1 MALTEEQYE
10 RIARW
15 LDGES
20 VELSAEERAA
30 AEEVRGA
37 EARLAGPMREVEV
50 PARAMARARRR
61 LAAATARPT
70 LRARRVAVAAGAAA
84 VAAAAVIALLMF
96 LGGPERQKADRD
108 LVGDQTIPVEV
119 WVATVQQTPGGDD
132 IALLAD
138 ELDKLE
144 AELAWSESAQPLDRQ
159 IESLTRE
166 LEQFWLE
173 DSPDW
178 ASDG

>member
-10 RIARW
+10 RIGRW

-20 VELSAEERAA
+20 VELSANERAA
-30 AEEVRGA
+30 AEEIRGA
-37 EARLAGPMREVEV
+37 EAHLAGPMRDVEV

-61 LAAATARPT
+61 LVAATARPA
-70 LRARRVAVAAGAAA
+70 LRVRFVGIAAGAAA
-84 VAAAAVIALLMF
+84 VAAAVVIALLTF
-96 LGGPERQKADRD
+96 LAEPDSRKPDRNQAD
-108 LVGDQTIPVEV
+108 DQTIPVEV
-119 WVATVQQTPGGDD
+119 WVAAVQQTPGGDD

-144 AELAWSESAQPLDRQ
+144 AELAWSETAQPLDRQ
-159 IESLTRE
+159 IESLARE
-166 LEQFWLE
+166 LDQFWLE